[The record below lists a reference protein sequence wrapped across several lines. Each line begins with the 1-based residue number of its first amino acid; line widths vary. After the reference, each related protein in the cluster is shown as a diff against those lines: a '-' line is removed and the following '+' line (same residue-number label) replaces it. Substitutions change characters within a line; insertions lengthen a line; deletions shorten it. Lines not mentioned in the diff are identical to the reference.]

1 MSDEIIDN
9 ISYTKKEEEIDKNN
23 QINSF
28 QQLGYSQDKKPSEED
43 TQNNINKIKN
53 PNTSNNNLINKSII
67 QNNRELLNSA
77 IELDL
82 INNTQV
88 QNTKTSKSNYKIN
101 KKTPNKINNSYLHLS
116 NSSRDNLISTTNMM
130 VQTTTAQ
137 SGNIQNLKKKY
148 LDFHKN
154 KSQKLKKNKTLPN
167 LKKCF
172 SQKKFESFLER
183 VKEKQKMKELHINNI
198 RCKSIENETSEMNV
212 HPKMNKTSIN
222 LLKNM
227 NRKPLYQEKPLNEEK
242 NLEKDFQNFYAK
254 TLKDNQANPYLI
266 NTNNKK
272 KKDIAYINDKYN
284 KFYEDKIKWKNNVE
298 QKNKNRKLLV
308 EQENDEYIEN
318 FPFKPSLNKKSIY
331 IANNKLYRNRSIEN
345 FSNNNNNF
353 FETGNESETLNKF
366 KTKLKSIINNFY
378 NYNNNHQPILNRKN
392 GKFKRT
398 ESEIDFNKNLNINN
412 VNNKYIKKKQKP
424 KINYKLNEKKYVS
437 KQMNNIIE
445 KKEMHNNNNINE
457 RDYLLEQK
465 EGFKIK
471 SQNKQKE
478 SEYDKEDLYK
488 LNVRPGAAWNNEV
501 VNKITPLKKY
511 ESLIEDLI

>member
-9 ISYTKKEEEIDKNN
+9 ISYTKKGEETDNNN
-23 QINSF
+23 QINNV
-28 QQLGYSQDKKPSEED
+28 QQLGYSHDKKLSEED
-43 TQNNINKIKN
+43 NKNNINNIKN
-53 PNTSNNNLINKSII
+53 PNNTNNDLTNKSII
-67 QNNRELLNSA
+67 KNNRALLDSA

-88 QNTKTSKSNYKIN
+88 QNAKNNKIN
-101 KKTPNKINNSYLHLS
+101 KKTPNKTNNSYLHLS

-148 LDFHKN
+148 LDFQKKN
-154 KSQKLKKNKTLPN
+154 SKLKKNKSLPN
-167 LKKCF
+167 LKKSF
-172 SQKKFESFLER
+172 SQTKFESFLER
-183 VKEKQKMKELHINNI
+183 VKEKQKLKELHINNI

-212 HPKMNKTSIN
+212 HPKINKTSIN

-254 TLKDNQANPYLI
+254 TLKDNQANPYII
-266 NTNNKK
+266 NTTNKK
-272 KKDIAYINDKYN
+272 KKDIKDINDKYN

-298 QKNKNRKLLV
+298 QKNKNRKLIV
-308 EQENDEYIEN
+308 DQEYDEYIEK

-331 IANNKLYRNRSIEN
+331 IANNKLYRNRSIES
-345 FSNNNNNF
+345 FSNNNNF

-366 KTKLKSIINNFY
+366 KTKLKYIINNFY
-378 NYNNNHQPILNRKN
+378 IYNNNHQPILNRKN

-398 ESEIDFNKNLNINN
+398 VSEIDFNKKININN

-437 KQMNNIIE
+437 KQNNNIFE
-445 KKEMHNNNNINE
+445 KKEIHNNNLNE
-457 RDYLLEQK
+457 KDYLLEQK
-465 EGFKIK
+465 EGFKNK

-501 VNKITPLKKY
+501 VNKITPLQKY
-511 ESLIEDLI
+511 DSLIEGLI